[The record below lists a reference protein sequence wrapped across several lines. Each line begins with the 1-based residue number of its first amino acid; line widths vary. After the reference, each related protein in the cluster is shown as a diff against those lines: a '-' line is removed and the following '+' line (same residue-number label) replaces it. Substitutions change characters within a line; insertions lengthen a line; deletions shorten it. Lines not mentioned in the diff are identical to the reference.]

1 MYTDDAHPLALFV
14 FSMHAVDGPELP
26 TKASMCHE
34 RFLHLRY
41 EGAASA
47 VAAPDRDE
55 AWEAAGDLLEAQ
67 EGVET
72 MEVCWEKRLHAPVD
86 SWTCFRFLLL
96 GGLRGEVRVSRVGG
110 GDGSGSRGCG
120 ESEDPG

>member
-26 TKASMCHE
+26 TKASACRE

-41 EGAASA
+41 EGGVAS
-47 VAAPDRDE
+47 AAPDRDE

-67 EGVET
+67 EGIET

-86 SWTCFRFLLL
+86 SWVCFRFSL
-96 GGLRGEVRVSRVGG
+96 GGGEVRGEVRVSRQ
-110 GDGSGSRGCG
+110 DYFNR
-120 ESEDPG
+120 